1 MFHYQE
7 TRVEVDGGFT
17 RQNLFFIL
25 GIQTLCQK
33 EMMVEFWHQGV
44 VVGDASFGT
53 NDKKMIHTIW
63 YVILACGLIHWYICS
78 LIQLKHK

>member
-1 MFHYQE
+1 
-7 TRVEVDGGFT
+7 VDGGFT